1 MNNLHKN
8 NLKKLNASNEIAKNT
23 FTNKQDNKKGKKH
36 GFKNKLGVKDTKKSN
51 VPTRYLKDNKQASE
65 IFQKVQINTN
75 NKTKC
80 KKKHNKQKQDTNLDH
95 ATKDAARVDDAKERN
110 EKLQMFVKKS
120 IDLERKKAMSR
131 KAKTEKFK
139 KVNEKKKQISAK
151 AEVQQMTPD
160 KVLKFNKHKIKIK
173 QLEEMLANKSLT
185 IKQKFPQLALR
196 DRMIIQLRASRFR
209 FINEILYSNDSS
221 QSKHY
226 FKNDPDA
233 FMAYHAGYKQQLE
246 QWAVNP
252 LDVIISSIKKLFVY
266 LSLKKIYANLNT
278 TTL

>member
-1 MNNLHKN
+1 ML
-8 NLKKLNASNEIAKNT
+8 
-23 FTNKQDNKKGKKH
+23 
-36 GFKNKLGVKDTKKSN
+36 
-51 VPTRYLKDNKQASE
+51 
-65 IFQKVQINTN
+65 VQ
-75 NKTKC
+75 
-80 KKKHNKQKQDTNLDH
+80 
-95 ATKDAARVDDAKERN
+95 
-110 EKLQMFVKKS
+110 KS

-131 KAKTEKFK
+131 KAKTEKLK
-139 KVNEKKKQISAK
+139 KVNEKKIKQMSTK

-173 QLEEMLANKSLT
+173 RLEEMLASKSQT
-185 IKQKFPQLALR
+185 TKQKLPQLTLR
-196 DRMIIQLRASRFR
+196 DRMIMQLRASRFR

-226 FKNDPDA
+226 FKEDPDA

-266 LSLKKIYANLNT
+266 YALSLKKFMQT
-278 TTL
+278 